1 MAADQ
6 QQQQSKRVKQRQIE
20 REEGYDEGIKW
31 I

>member
-6 QQQQSKRVKQRQIE
+6 QQQQSKRVKQRQTE
-20 REEGYDEGIKW
+20 RERGYDEGIKW